1 MNLQRDDVFVYLID
15 LPDGINEM
23 ITPCTDGHTV
33 YIDARL
39 DDAHRLRAYE
49 HACSHID
56 GNDFEKSN
64 IQQIEADA
72 HRKGTEKLYAPEKPS
87 ATQSEKR
94 WADAAERNRIRR
106 ENILKE
112 LEECRRDIES
122 LMKDDSRFRDD
133 HTLI

>member
-1 MNLQRDDVFVYLID
+1 MKLPRDDVFVYLVD

-72 HRKGTEKLYAPEKPS
+72 HREGTERLYAPEKPS
-87 ATQSEKR
+87 TTQSEKR
-94 WADAAERNRIRR
+94 WDDAAERNRIRR

-112 LEECRRDIES
+112 LEERRRDIES
-122 LMKDDSRFRDD
+122 LMQDDSRFRDD
-133 HTLI
+133 HILI